1 MEDNGSPA
9 TTTLRTGRLLP
20 GYVLLDDG
28 VNAPM
33 RGIASTD
40 DGEIAVIA
48 KKVGTRVLA
57 VEALCAVYGRAA
69 GLPIPEPL
77 MIFHEEMGWM
87 FGSADV
93 GHPNLNRFVRLDSV
107 AVRQKLLAWPDLLP
121 AACFD
126 ELVVNFDRHDG
137 NILFDGLDFTLIDH
151 DLCIPHGMRADA
163 AMPSNQSNELLDI
176 IIKALPEGDL
186 SKRKLLNDS
195 NAWISEREEASAIA
209 ANDALAGVCTNQVKD
224 QLVSFVKDRLPKLSG
239 LLSAKINPDQGRFD
253 I

>member
-1 MEDNGSPA
+1 MEDTGSPA

-40 DGEIAVIA
+40 EGEISVIA
-48 KKVGTRVLA
+48 KKVGARVLA
-57 VEALCAVYGRAA
+57 VEALCALYGRSV

-77 MIFHEEMGWM
+77 MIFDEDLGWM

-93 GHPNLNRFVRLDSV
+93 GHPNLNRFVQLDSLS
-107 AVRQKLLAWPDLLP
+107 VRKKLLAWPDLLS

-151 DLCIPHGMRADA
+151 DLCIPHGMRSDE
-163 AMPSNQSNELLDI
+163 AMPAHQSNELLDI
-176 IIKALPEGDL
+176 IIEGLPAGDL

-195 NAWISEREEASAIA
+195 SAWIADRNESWTAVAD
-209 ANDALAGVCTNQVKD
+209 DALTGVCTSQVKD
-224 QLVSFVKDRLPKLSG
+224 QLVSFVRERLPRLAS
-239 LLSAKINPDQGRFD
+239 LLSTKINPDQGRFD